1 MGTRAF
7 VTTAVLATFASQAL
21 AAGTLVLHLIPRADS
36 IPRGGTMLIDV
47 VADYSGVTSGQAIA
61 GWKFDIV
68 GSPNGTLTGDV
79 NDAVFTHG
87 VNNGVPSSEKLQDF
101 AGGQLPLSLGGGNPT
116 GVLGTLSFTDSGTS
130 IDGYVVQLSIED
142 YWAPTGA
149 LNVYINASGSQSR
162 TGPCGTG
169 SCTGHLVNLAS
180 VPFTVLPT
188 PSATV
193 VLGLLG
199 VRRRVRYTA

>member
-1 MGTRAF
+1 MNTHLTLAASLLSL
-7 VTTAVLATFASQAL
+7 TTSPAL
-21 AAGTLVLHLIPRADS
+21 AAGTLVLHLIPRSDS
-36 IPRGGTMLIDV
+36 IPRGGTMVIDV
-47 VADYSGVTSGQAIA
+47 VANYSGVTSGLSIA
-61 GWKFDIV
+61 GWKFDII

-142 YWAPTGA
+142 YWEPTGA

-162 TGPCGTG
+162 TGACGVVPC
-169 SCTGHLVNLAS
+169 SGHLVNLAAI
-180 VPFTVLPT
+180 PFTVVPAPACFAQILA
-188 PSATV
+188 SAC
-193 VLGLLG
+193 LLAA
-199 VRRRVRYTA
+199 RRRR

>member
-1 MGTRAF
+1 MLRTPL
-7 VTTAVLATFASQAL
+7 TLATLTLIASPAL
-21 AAGTLVLHLIPRADS
+21 AAGTLVLHLVPRSDS

-61 GWKFDIV
+61 GWKFDIR
-68 GSPNGTLTGDV
+68 SHANGTLTGDV
-79 NDAVFTHG
+79 NDAVFSMG
-87 VNNGVPSSEKLQDF
+87 VNDGIPSGEKLLDY
-101 AGGQLPLSLGGGNPT
+101 AGGQLPSGFGGGKRT
-116 GVLGTLSFTDSGTS
+116 GALGTLSFTDSGTS

-162 TGPCGTG
+162 TGACGVVPC
-169 SCTGHLVNLAS
+169 SGHLVNLAAI
-180 VPFTVLPT
+180 PFTVLPT
-188 PSATV
+188 PSAMV